1 MTTVSTPVSGAI
13 MFTVFRL
20 AFEPLGVGLLTLE
33 VGAEGLRTLAEVT
46 LALVSF
52 TDAANA
58 DLGLL
63 KKSVRVPRRLLM
75 IGHVAIQFL

>member
-52 TDAANA
+52 TAAANA
-58 DLGLL
+58 DLGVL
-63 KKSVRVPRRLLM
+63 KKSVRGPRRLLM